1 MAGRLSIIIKNI
13 VKSGE
18 VVNKMKAIWFFFSLW
33 IGSCAGLKPKWLPKT
48 DAQSLYQSMLEDSR
62 YAIVVAE
69 GPAGT
74 GKTALAVQQALL
86 SLHDNT
92 NKIIL
97 TRPIVSPDQGIGFLK
112 GDLNQKM
119 DPWVAPV
126 LDVMKEFHSTSKIR
140 QWMKEG
146 TIEIAPFSFLRGRTF
161 KNAFVIA
168 DEVQNATPA
177 QVKLLLTRLGENSK
191 MILTGDLSQSDLY
204 KKVDGLRDLMG
215 RIKDGKKGI
224 GLCRFQNHDVQRHPL
239 MELILEIY
247 ND

>member
-1 MAGRLSIIIKNI
+1 MFVLQSSFALKT
-13 VKSGE
+13 K
-18 VVNKMKAIWFFFSLW
+18 W
-33 IGSCAGLKPKWLPKT
+33 IPKT
-48 DAQSLYQSMLEDSR
+48 DAQKTYQLMLEDSK

-74 GKTALAVQQALL
+74 GKTAFAVQRALM
-86 SLHDNT
+86 SLHENT
-92 NKIIL
+92 QKIVL
-97 TRPIVSPDQGIGFLK
+97 TRPIISPDQGIGFLK

-168 DEVQNATPA
+168 DEVQNATPT
-177 QVKLLLTRLGENSK
+177 QVKLLLTRLGNNSK
-191 MILTGDLSQSDLY
+191 MILTGDLTQSDLSY
-204 KKVDGLRDLMG
+204 KIDGLRDLMH
-215 RIKDGKKGI
+215 RIKDEKNGI
-224 GLCRFQNHDVQRHPL
+224 GLCRFENHDVQRHPL
-239 MELILEIY
+239 MESILELY
-247 ND
+247 RES